1 MDVATADADLPT
13 ADPRTSGPRTCLR
26 ARGRLHKLLFMGVGQ
41 WMRVLDTVSGLIQMS
56 GRFRRPDTDLQAPP
70 AGGGPLGQLET
81 RLAGVVV
88 AALKEAFDRDRARM
102 DLERSQMEAEQARA
116 EEALRAELRRQ
127 ASERAL
133 GQLRMI
139 AVMAFALVM
148 VSAALGVWM
157 PGMQTLAPRILL
169 GSGWSAAIVALGC
182 AFAGWRHV
190 SAWTAA
196 AGPATGTAPGNPD
209 HPAANAAPWLLL
221 GALAL
226 TGISLLTAL

>member
-1 MDVATADADLPT
+1 
-13 ADPRTSGPRTCLR
+13 
-26 ARGRLHKLLFMGVGQ
+26 MGVGQ

-56 GRFRRPDTDLQAPP
+56 GRFRRPDADLQAPP

-102 DLERSQMEAEQARA
+102 DLERSQMESERARA

-133 GQLRMI
+133 SQLRLI

-148 VSAALGVWM
+148 VSAALGVWL
-157 PGMQTLAPRILL
+157 PGMRTVAPRILM
-169 GSGWSAAIVALGC
+169 GSGWISAIVALGC
-182 AFAGWRHV
+182 AFIGWQHV

-196 AGPATGTAPGNPD
+196 AGPATGGAPGHPD
-209 HPAANAAPWLLL
+209 HPAASAAPWLLL